1 MHVFNGNG
9 VSDAVASESAVAHVA
24 LRGGFGGG
32 LVTAETIAPDLPDA
46 DASNW
51 IPIPSVAASAPT
63 LIAVPVP
70 AGWRWRLR
78 LAGATAPTLAAVRIA
93 YPATDAIWNAP
104 LGALLR
110 AAGGAG
116 GSVSIAN
123 FPAAQAVTGPL
134 TDAQLRAAV
143 VPVLAR
149 AADGVLVSGS
159 VTSSATLFTQDCAPP
174 DAPAFNSVAVQIT
187 NPGTGCTVAYEVSN
201 DGSTWSAVTGSTPLW
216 TAASAG
222 NNPST
227 SNAAVLLVFPALARF
242 FRARVSVYGSGTVT
256 AVAIFRQDARPITT
270 MNAGLVATTAVIG
283 DVGLQLR
290 ATATGAAAIHHVIAG
305 ATTNAAVVKAA
316 AGRLVGWCF
325 GNAAAAWRY
334 VKLHNIAT
342 APTAGAGVVLTIPI
356 PPNGLAQHDIPAGI
370 GFSTGIGRT
379 VVAGLADADATAV
392 AAGDVVGDLFFA

>member
-1 MHVFNGNG
+1 MHIFTGNG
-9 VSDAVASESAVAHVA
+9 VSDAVASDSAVAHVA
-24 LRGGFGGG
+24 LRGAFGGG
-32 LVTAETIAPDLPDA
+32 LVTAETIAPDLPDGET
-46 DASNW
+46 SNW

-63 LIAVPVP
+63 LIAIPIP

-78 LAGATAPTLAAVRIA
+78 LSGATAPNLAVARIA
-93 YPATDAIWNAP
+93 FPATDAGWNAP
-104 LGALLR
+104 LAGLLR
-110 AAGGAG
+110 SAGAAGGPI
-116 GSVSIAN
+116 SIAN

-134 TDAQLRAAV
+134 TDAQLRAAL

-149 AADGVLVSGS
+149 PADGLLVTGS
-159 VTSSATLFTQDCAPP
+159 ATSAATLFTQDCAPP

-201 DGSTWSAVTGSTPLW
+201 DGLTWSAVTGSTPLW

-227 SNAAVLLVFPALARF
+227 STTAAMLVFPVFARF
-242 FRARVSVYGSGTVT
+242 FRARVSTYGSGTVA
-256 AVAIFRQDARPITT
+256 AVAVFRQDARPITT
-270 MNAGLVATTAVIG
+270 MNVGLIATTAAIG

-290 ATATGAAAIHHVIAG
+290 ATATGAATIHHVIAA

-316 AGRLVGWCF
+316 AGRLVGWCL

-334 VKLHNIAT
+334 VKLHNIGS
-342 APTAGAGVVLTIPI
+342 APTAGTGVVLTIAI

-379 VVAGLADADATAV
+379 IVSGFADADATAV
-392 AAGDVVGDLFFA
+392 TAGDVVGDMFFA